1 MHHEP
6 HDWAW
11 LAAWL
16 EQNWLAL
23 YAGLLA
29 GIIAALRVIYAEG
42 TWRHMFTETLLC
54 GVLGLASSYGLE
66 LLGIDNSSAPFFGG
80 MIGLLGVKAIRAIVL
95 RVCTRHDTKHE

>member
-1 MHHEP
+1 MQHEP

-29 GIIAALRVIYAEG
+29 GVVAALRVIYAEG
-42 TWRHMFTETLLC
+42 TWRRVITETLLC
-54 GVLGLASSYGLE
+54 GVFGLACSYGLE
-66 LLGIDNSSAPFFGG
+66 LLGLDNSSAPFFGG
-80 MIGLLGVKAIRAIVL
+80 MIGLLGVKAIRATVL
-95 RVCTRHDTKHE
+95 RVCIRYSDKH